1 MAKIIMNID
10 VEIDDSLAEKVVDI
24 LSKTT
29 EREIPEGL
37 ELEIN
42 DVGGK
47 LTLKVVEGGGRAG
60 GTKG

>member
-47 LTLKVVEGGGRAG
+47 LTLKVAEGGGRAG